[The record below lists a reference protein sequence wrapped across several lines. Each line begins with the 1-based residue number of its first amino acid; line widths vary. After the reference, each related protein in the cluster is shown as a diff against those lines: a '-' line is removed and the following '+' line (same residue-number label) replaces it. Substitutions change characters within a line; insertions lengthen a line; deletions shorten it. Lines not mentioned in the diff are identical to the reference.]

1 MEITDMLKYYV
12 KLKEIMTIVEKG
24 DWRNHKIT
32 ANLTIEQVEKVKE
45 SITIFEEWNV
55 GFASIPHRVD

>member
-1 MEITDMLKYYV
+1 MLKYYV

-45 SITIFEEWNV
+45 SITIFEGGNV
-55 GFASIPHRVD
+55 KFVHTPIRVD